1 VFAVADGVGGA
12 QAGEVA
18 SQMAVEI
25 LGEAFINMNANAD
38 PEETMRIA
46 LDRANEAI
54 FQMSHDLP
62 QLSSMAT
69 TIAALHVNGDIATIA
84 HVGDSRVYRMD
95 GHGRLF
101 RETGDHSIVEEEV
114 RAGRMTPAQALT
126 HPSRNVI
133 SRALGAEHTVDPD
146 IKLVL
151 VYPGTRFLLCS
162 DGITRHISD
171 PEIESMLNS
180 DDEPS
185 AICARMKDLCFSRGA
200 EDNLTAVI
208 VNFAGER
215 AAPPAYDPS
224 EDVTMPG
231 IRASMPTA
239 GVTVENNIVGA
250 DNAAGMQDSILELD
264 DLTSDEL
271 VDVQAAEESHDKEE
285 YLMENEAEVDA
296 SVSAAPNQSKA
307 YSFSEKEHADD
318 SSVSAAAKFSPAYSR
333 SQQEEATADP
343 IRPPAVRQRNELN
356 TYSTTPRS
364 SFGVVPMVG
373 LLITGV
379 LAGLAGGYF
388 LFNSPPQPVVEVPPA
403 PIQQSENVPLTSFET
418 TRRLVDED
426 PVRYLNARAATP
438 QEADDFF
445 WLGRALLLTGK
456 PVEARRQFE
465 EAQARLASFD
475 DRTSAKTI
483 ANEIS
488 MALAILD
495 SPQATEKFVRDI
507 TAANSV
513 NANSNTAVVGATPYR

>member
-1 VFAVADGVGGA
+1 
-12 QAGEVA
+12 
-18 SQMAVEI
+18 
-25 LGEAFINMNANAD
+25 
-38 PEETMRIA
+38 
-46 LDRANEAI
+46 
-54 FQMSHDLP
+54 
-62 QLSSMAT
+62 
-69 TIAALHVNGDIATIA
+69 
-84 HVGDSRVYRMD
+84 
-95 GHGRLF
+95 
-101 RETGDHSIVEEEV
+101 
-114 RAGRMTPAQALT
+114 MTPAQALT

-171 PEIESMLNS
+171 AEIESMLNS

-185 AICARMKDLCFSRGA
+185 AICARMKELCFSRGA

-231 IRASMPTA
+231 IRANVPTE
-239 GVTVENNIVGA
+239 GVTVENNIVGCRQR
-250 DNAAGMQDSILELD
+250 AGMQDSILELD

-271 VDVQAAEESHDKEE
+271 VDVQAAEESHDEEE
-285 YLMENEAEVDA
+285 YLMENEAEVDDA
-296 SVSAAPNQSKA
+296 SVSAAANQSKA

-318 SSVSAAAKFSPAYSR
+318 SSVSVAAKFSPAYSP

-343 IRPPAVRQRNELN
+343 IRPAVRQRNELN
-356 TYSTTPRS
+356 TYSTKPRS
-364 SFGVVPMVG
+364 SFGVMPLLG
-373 LLITGV
+373 LLIAGV

-388 LFNSPPQPVVEVPPA
+388 LFNSPQQPVVEVPPA

-465 EAQARLASFD
+465 EAQRGWPRS
-475 DRTSAKTI
+475 TT
-483 ANEIS
+483 E
-488 MALAILD
+488 
-495 SPQATEKFVRDI
+495 QAPKR
-507 TAANSV
+507 
-513 NANSNTAVVGATPYR
+513 

>member
-1 VFAVADGVGGA
+1 MTIVNEYASAAVSDRGLSENRPHNEDSFLELTEHGLFAVADGVGGA

-25 LGEAFINMNANAD
+25 LAEAFINMGANAD

-46 LDRANEAI
+46 LDRANGAI

-101 RETGDHSIVEEEV
+101 RETDDHSIVEEEV

-133 SRALGAEHTVDPD
+133 SRALGAEHAVDAD

-162 DGITRHISD
+162 DGITRHVSD
-171 PEIESMLNS
+171 AEIESMLNS

-208 VNFAGER
+208 VSFAGER

-231 IRASMPTA
+231 IRSNVPTA
-239 GVTVENNIVGA
+239 GVTVENNIVGT

-271 VDVQAAEESHDKEE
+271 VDVQAAEESHEE
-285 YLMENEAEVDA
+285 EGYLMENGAEVDDA
-296 SVSAAPNQSKA
+296 LVSAAAKQSKA

-318 SSVSAAAKFSPAYSR
+318 SSVSVGAKFSPAYSP

-343 IRPPAVRQRNELN
+343 IRPAVRQRNELN
-356 TYSTTPRS
+356 AYSRS

-373 LLITGV
+373 LLILGV
-379 LAGLAGGYF
+379 LTGPLVTVAHASDFKENPDRWQCAYSYNAGGRAVWVYGDTVQWKPDAIATARSACRAKSGKCVSLGCF
-388 LFNSPPQPVVEVPPA
+388 
-403 PIQQSENVPLTSFET
+403 
-418 TRRLVDED
+418 RRL
-426 PVRYLNARAATP
+426 
-438 QEADDFF
+438 
-445 WLGRALLLTGK
+445 
-456 PVEARRQFE
+456 
-465 EAQARLASFD
+465 
-475 DRTSAKTI
+475 
-483 ANEIS
+483 
-488 MALAILD
+488 
-495 SPQATEKFVRDI
+495 
-507 TAANSV
+507 
-513 NANSNTAVVGATPYR
+513 